1 MLTYDV
7 NPDFYTF
14 PPVLKAC
21 RNIKDGTRIH
31 CWILKSGLEWD
42 VFVAASLVHMYCRFD
57 LFDSAYQIFSNMPAR
72 DMGCWNAIISGF
84 CQNGKVEKAVNI
96 LDEMK
101 FEGIKMDSITV
112 STVLPVYA
120 QMDDMLQGRLL
131 HLYVIKH
138 GLDSDLFVSNAFVNF
153 YAKFG
158 EVEQAQKIFDNLVKK
173 DLVSWNSI
181 IAAYE
186 QNHFPDCAVDF
197 FRQMQMKG
205 FKPDLLTLVSIA
217 SSIAQSRDFSSSKC
231 VHGFIL
237 RRCWFD
243 KDVIIG
249 NTVVDMYAKL
259 GDVDSA
265 RRLFEI
271 LSLKDVVSWNTMI
284 TGYGQNGLAS
294 EAIEVYRM
302 MVEIASVTPNQGTWA
317 SIIPA
322 YAHIGALKEGATT
335 HGKVLKNGLLLDVFI
350 GTCLVDLYGKC
361 GQVEDAMLLF
371 YEVPRTS
378 SVPWNAVIS
387 CLGIHGHGEKSL
399 QLFRNMLDEGVQPDT
414 ITFISLLSACSHS
427 GLVEQGEWC
436 FNVMRKEYGI
446 KPGLKHYG
454 CLVDLLGRAG
464 KLEKAYN
471 FIVNMPIKPDASVWG
486 ALLGACR
493 IYGNTDLGKVAS
505 DKLLEVDP
513 NNVGYYV
520 LISNIYA
527 TAGKWEGVDN
537 VRSLADSKGLKKNPG
552 WSYIELNNKME
563 VFYTGN
569 YSHPQCDEIYEKLD
583 ELLGKMKILGYVPD
597 YSFVL
602 QDVEE
607 DEKQHILTSHNER
620 LAIAYGILNTPPKT
634 TIRVFKNLRVCGDCH
649 TATKY
654 ISKITEREII
664 VRDSNRFH
672 TFKDGICSCGDYW

>member
-1 MLTYDV
+1 MISAYVRNNIPSDAINCLYKMLTYDV

-21 RNIKDGTRIH
+21 RNTKDGTRIH

-72 DMGCWNAIISGF
+72 DMGCWNAIILGF
-84 CQNGKVEKAVNI
+84 CQNGKVDKAVNV

-131 HLYVIKH
+131 HLYVINH

-158 EVEQAQKIFDNLVKK
+158 EVEQAQKIFDNLVTK

-186 QNHFPDCAVDF
+186 HNHFPDCAVDF
-197 FRQMQMKG
+197 FCQMQMKG

-217 SSIAQSRDFSSSKC
+217 SSIAQSRDSSRSKC

-249 NTVVDMYAKL
+249 NTVVDMY
-259 GDVDSA
+259 
-265 RRLFEI
+265 
-271 LSLKDVVSWNTMI
+271 
-284 TGYGQNGLAS
+284 GQNGLAS

-302 MVEIASVTPNQGTWA
+302 MVETASVTPNQGTWA

-322 YAHIGALKEGATT
+322 YAHIRVLKEGATT
-335 HGKVLKNGLLLDVFI
+335 YGKVLKNGLLLNVFI

-387 CLGIHGHGEKSL
+387 SLGIHGHGEKSL
-399 QLFRNMLDEGVQPDT
+399 QLFRNMLDERAHPHT
-414 ITFISLLSACSHS
+414 MTFISLLSACSHS
-427 GLVEQGEWC
+427 GLVEQGEC
-436 FNVMRKEYGI
+436 CINVMQKEYGI

-454 CLVDLLGRAG
+454 
-464 KLEKAYN
+464 
-471 FIVNMPIKPDASVWG
+471 VW
-486 ALLGACR
+486 
-493 IYGNTDLGKVAS
+493 
-505 DKLLEVDP
+505 
-513 NNVGYYV
+513 
-520 LISNIYA
+520 
-527 TAGKWEGVDN
+527 
-537 VRSLADSKGLKKNPG
+537 
-552 WSYIELNNKME
+552 
-563 VFYTGN
+563 
-569 YSHPQCDEIYEKLD
+569 
-583 ELLGKMKILGYVPD
+583 
-597 YSFVL
+597 
-602 QDVEE
+602 
-607 DEKQHILTSHNER
+607 
-620 LAIAYGILNTPPKT
+620 
-634 TIRVFKNLRVCGDCH
+634 
-649 TATKY
+649 
-654 ISKITEREII
+654 
-664 VRDSNRFH
+664 
-672 TFKDGICSCGDYW
+672 